1 MKKIILTFIYFV
13 SVVGFI
19 LLLANYLYLTE
30 DIAIIIFISAFF
42 MYLLFI
48 IVTILKNKTIKR
60 SKIKHRKR
68 YLLLILPIIIIF
80 AIFFSKSN
88 ENVEIPESLIAF
100 AEKYPETSDFVR
112 DYPKNYNKHH
122 NINVK
127 NEVTKGIIPL
137 FIQWD
142 ERWGYESYG
151 NNFLAVNG
159 CGPTCLSMVFCGL
172 TGDTS
177 LNPLEMAKFSESQG
191 YYISGQGTSWALMTD
206 GAEMLGL
213 NAKNGKVSKEYILK
227 NLTKS
232 TPMICSMYPGDFT
245 YTGHFIVLTDIDSEG
260 KIVVNDSNSIKN
272 SNKHWDIEEILPQIR
287 NIWIYSIL

>member
-13 SVVGFI
+13 SVVIFI

-30 DIAIIIFISAFF
+30 DMAIIIFISAIFA
-42 MYLLFI
+42 YLLFVAIVSLKHKIHKPRKSKHKKIYVLTI
-48 IVTILKNKTIKR
+48 I
-60 SKIKHRKR
+60 
-68 YLLLILPIIIIF
+68 PII
-80 AIFFSKSN
+80 FFVFFIKPN
-88 ENVEIPESLIAF
+88 EQVEIPDSLITF
-100 AEKYPETSDFVR
+100 AQKYPENLDFVN
-112 DYPKNYNKHH
+112 DYPKNYNKDH
-122 NINVK
+122 NIDIK
-127 NEVTKGIIPL
+127 NEVTKGVIPL

-142 ERWGYESYG
+142 KRWGYESYG

-191 YYISGQGTSWALMTD
+191 YYISGQGTSWSLMTE

-213 NAKNGKVSKEYILK
+213 NAKNGTISEKYILE
-227 NLTKS
+227 NLTPY

-245 YTGHFIVLTDIDSEG
+245 YTGHFIVLTGIDSEG
-260 KIVVNDSNSIKN
+260 KIIVNDPNSIKN
-272 SNKHWDIEEILPQIR
+272 SNKHWAIEEILPQIR
-287 NIWIYSIL
+287 NIWIYSILQ

>member
-1 MKKIILTFIYFV
+1 MKKIFYTFIYFT
-13 SVVGFI
+13 FI
-19 LLLANYLYLTE
+19 IIIIFLLANYLYLTE

>member
-1 MKKIILTFIYFV
+1 MKKIFYTFIYFT
-13 SVVGFI
+13 FI
-19 LLLANYLYLTE
+19 IIIIFLLANYLYLTE

-206 GAEMLGL
+206 GAEMLCL

>member
-13 SVVGFI
+13 SVVIFI

-30 DIAIIIFISAFF
+30 DMAIIIFISAIFA
-42 MYLLFI
+42 YLLFVAIFSLKHKIHKPRKSKHKKIYVLTI
-48 IVTILKNKTIKR
+48 I
-60 SKIKHRKR
+60 
-68 YLLLILPIIIIF
+68 PII
-80 AIFFSKSN
+80 FFVFFIKPN
-88 ENVEIPESLIAF
+88 EQVEIPDSLITF
-100 AEKYPETSDFVR
+100 AQKYPETLDFVN
-112 DYPKNYNKHH
+112 DYPKNYNKDH
-122 NINVK
+122 NIDIK
-127 NEVTKGIIPL
+127 NEVTKGVIPL

-142 ERWGYESYG
+142 KRWGYESYG

-191 YYISGQGTSWALMTD
+191 YYISGQGTSWSLMTE

-213 NAKNGKVSKEYILK
+213 NAKNGTISEKYILE
-227 NLTKS
+227 NLTPY

-245 YTGHFIVLTDIDSEG
+245 YTGHFIVLTGIDSEG
-260 KIVVNDSNSIKN
+260 KIIVNDPNSIKN
-272 SNKHWDIEEILPQIR
+272 SNKHWAIEEILPQIR
-287 NIWIYSIL
+287 NIWIYSILQ